1 MVLEVRVLVQRSEG
15 MCPRA
20 HMEQVGTLEPVP
32 YMSALNPS
40 VPYTPGPVL
49 SRPACEPLYV
59 WLVEMTR
66 GCTAHWDPQSITAAC
81 SEIPTSFICL
91 GKSCCLEKQAGV

>member
-1 MVLEVRVLVQRSEG
+1 MVLEVRVHVQRSEA

-40 VPYTPGPVL
+40 VLTLQGLCCQDLHV
-49 SRPACEPLYV
+49 SLYMYG
-59 WLVEMTR
+59 W
-66 GCTAHWDPQSITAAC
+66 
-81 SEIPTSFICL
+81 
-91 GKSCCLEKQAGV
+91 